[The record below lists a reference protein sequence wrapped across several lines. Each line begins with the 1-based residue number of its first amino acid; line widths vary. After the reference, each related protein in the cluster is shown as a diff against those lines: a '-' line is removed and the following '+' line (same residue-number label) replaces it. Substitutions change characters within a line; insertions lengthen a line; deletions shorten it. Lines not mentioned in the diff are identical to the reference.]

1 MPFDL
6 SHFVLLAF
14 FRISYNVP
22 SRSRL
27 VSPEDES
34 APSSSYSRSIREND
48 SFKSRIRPLFGTLDY
63 VGFQEITD
71 KQVLPDGR
79 YISEKEFY
87 CATADASNR

>member
-34 APSSSYSRSIREND
+34 APSSSDSRSIREND
-48 SFKSRIRPLFGTLDY
+48 SFKSRPLFGTLDY

-71 KQVLPDGR
+71 KRVLPDGR
-79 YISEKEFY
+79 KVHIG
-87 CATADASNR
+87 DRILLRNGRRI